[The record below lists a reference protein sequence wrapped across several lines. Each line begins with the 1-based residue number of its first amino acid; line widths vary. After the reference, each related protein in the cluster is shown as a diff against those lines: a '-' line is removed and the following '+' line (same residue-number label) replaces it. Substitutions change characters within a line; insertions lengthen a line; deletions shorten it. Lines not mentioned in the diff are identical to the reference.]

1 MEDLENAKLEL
12 EKAEEDLKKTQE
24 LAKRKDEIERMMD
37 LDDESRDTLAEQ
49 TLRMVAYATFLRSQS
64 RMRCRMIRQVLKE
77 LGKKEKEGAEKEPYE
92 DELKRSILSMASTSN
107 SLPPT
112 WKTSSCY
119 FCYVDW
125 LVVTGT
131 MEF

>member
-1 MEDLENAKLEL
+1 MEDLENAKIEL
-12 EKAEEDLKKTQE
+12 EMAEEDLKKTQE

-92 DELKRSILSMASTSN
+92 DELKRSILSIASTSN

-112 WKTSSCY
+112 WKTSSC
-119 FCYVDW
+119 
-125 LVVTGT
+125 
-131 MEF
+131 